1 MQTIDVRGYIVPDE
15 DVFFYRYFGYAAT
28 APRDIYAAL
37 KKAGKEPVTVRI
49 NSYGGD
55 VWSGSEIYTTLR
67 EHEPGVTTVV
77 TGLAASAASIILMAG
92 NTVRASP
99 TAEIMIHNPSS
110 SARGDHRVM
119 EQAAKSLRNTRE
131 AIVNAYELK
140 TGISRTR
147 IRSMLNAETWMTAQ
161 SAQEMGFVDEILFD
175 GDGKLNN
182 IEPENIEDD
191 SGNAGAKAAAFSMP
205 SCAELRARHAVWN
218 EIAPGA
224 RDIDEAR
231 EMLEASRTVQ
241 ISEDE
246 PGMKETENAAVNAE
260 TEPRN
265 DAELQNEKDALE
277 LMRARVMTLAT

>member
-15 DVFFYRYFGYAAT
+15 DVFFYRFFGFAAT
-28 APRDIYAAL
+28 APKDIYAAL

-92 NTVRASP
+92 NTVKASP

-110 SARGDHRVM
+110 RASGDHRDM
-119 EQAAKSLRNTRE
+119 EQAAKSLKNTRE

-140 TGISRTR
+140 TGISRAKLR
-147 IRSMLNAETWMTAQ
+147 GMLNAETWMTAQ
-161 SAQEMGFVDEILFD
+161 SAQELGFVDEILFSKE
-175 GDGKLNN
+175 GKLNN
-182 IEPENIEDD
+182 DEPAIEEGTA
-191 SGNAGAKAAAFSMP
+191 GNAVAKAAAFSMP
-205 SCAELRARHAVWN
+205 SCAELRARYAVWN
-218 EIAPGA
+218 EVAPGA

-231 EMLEASRTVQ
+231 IMLAESRATKTNEEPAPTETQ
-241 ISEDE
+241 HQEPENEHQRHDDE
-246 PGMKETENAAVNAE
+246 
-260 TEPRN
+260 
-265 DAELQNEKDALE
+265 DALKI
-277 LMRARVMTLAT
+277 MRARVMALAT

>member
-15 DVFFYRYFGYAAT
+15 DVFFYRFFGYSVT
-28 APRDIYAAL
+28 APKDIYAAL

-67 EHEPGVTTVV
+67 EHEPGVTTVA

-110 SARGDHRVM
+110 RASGDHRAM
-119 EQAAKSLRNTRE
+119 EQAARSLRNTRE
-131 AIVNAYELK
+131 AIANAYELK
-140 TGISRTR
+140 TGLARTKLR
-147 IRSMLNAETWMTAQ
+147 NMLDAETWMTAQ

-175 GDGKLNN
+175 EDGKLNSA
-182 IEPENIEDD
+182 EPEETEND
-191 SGNAGAKAAAFSMP
+191 SGNTGAKAAAFSMP
-205 SCAELRARHAVWN
+205 SCAELRARYAVWN

-224 RDIDEAR
+224 RTIDEAR
-231 EMLEASRTVQ
+231 EMLAESREAQTHK
-241 ISEDE
+241 DE
-246 PGMKETENAAVNAE
+246 PEQEEAQAAEQEPAEEN
-260 TEPRN
+260 
-265 DAELQNEKDALE
+265 
-277 LMRARVMTLAT
+277 